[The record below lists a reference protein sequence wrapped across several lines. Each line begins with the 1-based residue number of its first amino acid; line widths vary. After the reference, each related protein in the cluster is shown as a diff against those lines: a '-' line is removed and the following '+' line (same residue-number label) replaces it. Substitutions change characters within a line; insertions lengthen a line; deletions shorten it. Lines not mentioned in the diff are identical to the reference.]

1 MLLLYTCCYELNIYL
16 YEFTI
21 TTIFTVADCT
31 YGLLTWVFLAVLEVE
46 DLRWVLVRDLMEN
59 LGVGETENGSH
70 PLSTPRCGS
79 FELPYKV

>member
-1 MLLLYTCCYELNIYL
+1 MLLWIEYIYF

-21 TTIFTVADCT
+21 TTIFTGADCK

-46 DLRWVLVRDLMEN
+46 DLRWVLVRDLMGN

-70 PLSTPRCGS
+70 SLRTPRCGS
-79 FELPYKV
+79 FELPYGV